1 MRHLS
6 IVLFLATLMAS
17 LAWLAP
23 ATAQTGAPTVSAK
36 RAQAERNAV
45 ELKQGMTSAEVQQL
59 LGKPQR
65 TALRSNGGAPSSAG
79 QGTLQWT
86 YVWNNSGMSSS
97 SERTLSVDFAAKAA
111 DQWLVD
117 GWGWNGY

>member
-1 MRHLS
+1 MRRLP
-6 IVLFLATLMAS
+6 ILVFLAALLSS

-23 ATAQTGAPTVSAK
+23 ASAQSGGPAATK
-36 RAQAERNAV
+36 RAQTERNAV
-45 ELKQGMTSAEVQQL
+45 DLKQGMTVEEVQQL

-65 TALRSNGGAPSSAG
+65 TALRSNGAASSVAG

-86 YVWNNSGMSSS
+86 YVWNSAGMSSS

-111 DQWLVD
+111 DQWLVN